1 MSSMSS
7 TSLSPGAINLDLIPV
22 DWPLTPLGDKKNP
35 YVTGWQ
41 NNPKDHEDIRKE
53 LESGECKAIGVLSGP
68 VYNEPYGLVWIDVDG
83 PSVYKL
89 IEELSQ
95 LSIDQALPK
104 TLTICSGRE
113 GRERKLYKVGK
124 DDWKHFIRNKYAWQA
139 EGDGEK
145 LEVLWK
151 RHQGV
156 LMGAHPDTPG
166 YYTKENEDFSF
177 V

>member
-1 MSSMSS
+1 MSS

-95 LSIDQALPK
+95 LSIEPELCRYPLIRLFPK
-104 TLTICSGRE
+104 L
-113 GRERKLYKVGK
+113 
-124 DDWKHFIRNKYAWQA
+124 
-139 EGDGEK
+139 
-145 LEVLWK
+145 
-151 RHQGV
+151 
-156 LMGAHPDTPG
+156 
-166 YYTKENEDFSF
+166 
-177 V
+177 